1 MVSLGVQVNKELVG
15 NIIILLAEKCAPL
28 YHTKLIKMLY
38 LIDEKAIKD
47 SGVPITW
54 LDYKV
59 WQYGPVDPA
68 IFHIKDNFGEYV
80 SAVVNS
86 EYNGVSTT
94 IIKPLRK
101 FNDDEFSDYDL
112 DIINEVIEECK
123 DKKACELVH
132 ITHKP
137 GSPWDIAKKRN
148 ELDFSIANISDAK
161 VDMGVLIESSP
172 EKQARYKEAYD
183 HMAFMSVL
191 KSKVI

>member
-1 MVSLGVQVNKELVG
+1 MESLGIQINKELVG

-47 SGVPITW
+47 SGIPITW

-68 IFHIKDNFGEYV
+68 IFHINENFGEYV
-80 SAVVNS
+80 SSTVKNG
-86 EYNGVSTT
+86 YNGTPTT
-94 IIKPLRK
+94 IISPLRE
-101 FNDDEFSDYDL
+101 FNDDELSDYDL

-123 DKKACELVH
+123 DKTACELVDL
-132 ITHKP
+132 THKP

-148 ELDFSIANISDAK
+148 DLDFSIANISDVR
-161 VDMGVLIESSP
+161 VDMRVLIESSP
-172 EKQARYKEAYD
+172 EKQECYKEAYD
-183 HMAFMSVL
+183 HMAFMRVV
-191 KSKVI
+191 KSKSM

>member
-86 EYNGVSTT
+86 EYNGAFTT

-101 FNDDEFSDYDL
+101 FDDGELSDYDL

-172 EKQARYKEAYD
+172 EKQVRYKEAYD

-191 KSKVI
+191 KSKVV

>member
-80 SAVVNS
+80 SAIINS
-86 EYNGVSTT
+86 EYNGVYTT

-101 FNDDEFSDYDL
+101 FDDGELSDYDL

-191 KSKVI
+191 KSKVV

>member
-191 KSKVI
+191 KSKAV

>member
-86 EYNGVSTT
+86 EYNGAFTT

-101 FNDDEFSDYDL
+101 FDDGELSDYDL

-191 KSKVI
+191 KSKVV

>member
-80 SAVVNS
+80 SAIINS
-86 EYNGVSTT
+86 EYNGVYTT

-101 FNDDEFSDYDL
+101 FDDGELSDYDL

-137 GSPWDIAKKRN
+137 GSPWDISKKRN

-191 KSKVI
+191 KSKVV

>member
-38 LIDEKAIKD
+38 LIDEKALKD

-86 EYNGVSTT
+86 EYNGAFTT

-101 FNDDEFSDYDL
+101 FDDGELSDYDL

-191 KSKVI
+191 KSKVV

>member
-80 SAVVNS
+80 SAIINS
-86 EYNGVSTT
+86 EYNGVYTT

-101 FNDDEFSDYDL
+101 FDDGELSDYDL

-137 GSPWDIAKKRN
+137 GSPWDISKKRN
-148 ELDFSIANISDAK
+148 
-161 VDMGVLIESSP
+161 
-172 EKQARYKEAYD
+172 
-183 HMAFMSVL
+183 
-191 KSKVI
+191 

>member
-101 FNDDEFSDYDL
+101 FNDDELSDYDL
-112 DIINEVIEECK
+112 DIINKVIEECK

-172 EKQARYKEAYD
+172 EKQTRYKEAYD

-191 KSKVI
+191 KSKAV

>member
-80 SAVVNS
+80 SAIVNS
-86 EYNGVSTT
+86 EYNGVYTT

-101 FNDDEFSDYDL
+101 FDDGELSDYDL

-191 KSKVI
+191 KSKVV

>member
-191 KSKVI
+191 KSKVV

>member
-101 FNDDEFSDYDL
+101 FNDDELSDYDL

-132 ITHKP
+132 ITHEP

-172 EKQARYKEAYD
+172 EKQARYKESYD

-191 KSKVI
+191 KSKAV